1 MYVKQ
6 SCKLPSHHL
15 SLCVLS
21 CATKMTIS
29 QGLHSKSVFPMVY
42 CNIFL
47 GEFTSPG
54 FVALTF
60 VLLLKVLEFVGVI
73 SSLLTNWMAGGL
85 DVLPS
90 IEIKHFPSNIFQPSD
105 IFSIVPFQ
113 CPFFLSYRPRSF
125 AFEISKLNFFVIL
138 PDRCP
143 FSLVVIER
151 IGKPQS
157 SSVKSIE
164 TESFLVL
171 YDYGGTSLV
180 YLWLFSV
187 VLCSLFHPSL
197 ASGPLLCS
205 CSKNVF
211 FCFLLLKS

>member
-1 MYVKQ
+1 M
-6 SCKLPSHHL
+6 
-15 SLCVLS
+15 
-21 CATKMTIS
+21 
-29 QGLHSKSVFPMVY
+29 
-42 CNIFL
+42 
-47 GEFTSPG
+47 
-54 FVALTF
+54 
-60 VLLLKVLEFVGVI
+60 
-73 SSLLTNWMAGGL
+73 
-85 DVLPS
+85 LPS